1 MKTFIHKSTP
11 RKWNIHYQRDSNLL
25 INLFQHKKIEKITT
39 FHISRKSFFFLT
51 HKKCSYSLFY
61 FLLHLFHTFN
71 IKLYSTLFS
80 LRNMYKIFKSTQLYK
95 MQVKQVYSVRFINT
109 ELNKLLLPNNCNIAI
124 KHVMLNLFYNS
135 Y

>member
-1 MKTFIHKSTP
+1 
-11 RKWNIHYQRDSNLL
+11 
-25 INLFQHKKIEKITT
+25 
-39 FHISRKSFFFLT
+39 
-51 HKKCSYSLFY
+51 
-61 FLLHLFHTFN
+61 
-71 IKLYSTLFS
+71 
-80 LRNMYKIFKSTQLYK
+80 